1 MRQEGIQFNN
11 NLERIEDACNQ
22 LYCFHSFENLDKI
35 KELIKQEDLQN
46 LEVYTKKT
54 REELEKAK
62 PGVVDK
68 YNALVVKLRESN
80 FTFEEFKELMKEVWR
95 VTH

>member
-1 MRQEGIQFNN
+1 MHQEGIQFNN
-11 NLERIEDACNQ
+11 NLEIIQDAYNQ
-22 LYCFHSFENLDKI
+22 LYCFHSFEDLDKI

-46 LEVYTKKT
+46 LEIYTKKT

-80 FTFEEFKELMKEVWR
+80 FTYEEFKELMKEVWK
-95 VTH
+95 VAH

>member
-1 MRQEGIQFNN
+1 MHQEGIQF
-11 NLERIEDACNQ
+11 EDLNGIIRDSCNQ
-22 LYCFHSFENLDKI
+22 LLAFQGFADIEVI
-35 KELIKQEDLQN
+35 KKWIIEADLQT

-80 FTFEEFKELMKEVWR
+80 FTYEEFKELMKEVWK
-95 VTH
+95 VAH